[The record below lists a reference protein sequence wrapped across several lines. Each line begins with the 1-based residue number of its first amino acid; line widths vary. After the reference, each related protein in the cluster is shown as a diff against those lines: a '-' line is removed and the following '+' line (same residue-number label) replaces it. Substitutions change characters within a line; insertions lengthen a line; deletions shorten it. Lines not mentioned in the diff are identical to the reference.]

1 MKLKKLGK
9 VFFVCGL
16 LLGMHTPAVM
26 AKNYNIADYGVS
38 YHDYVSFVVAGKEYE
53 MRDLMEAGKVDL
65 SGVDRSA
72 EVTMQVDIDGLNQA
86 LEDAGKKPQA
96 VHQDSYISRYESSKP
111 TVYHL
116 ELIGDDTY
124 AIVDEDNEQMTL
136 EEFAYVS
143 TVLLYLDTA
152 WDGTSVNRYY
162 GIDTKTAGIFH
173 INVAEKKYAN
183 ARFHFV
189 DAQNS
194 KVEYASYAYTSKE
207 MGEHGTTTL
216 VKYKDLPMPE
226 GLVYAGPEDGG
237 AYITYGYKGVEHDV
251 LVIKEETDFSALQE
265 SVKEAEALLQNAQI
279 YEEDG
284 VKKLQSALLTAQIL
298 LEKGQAA
305 IQFEVNDAK
314 DALDLAMDALVYVK
328 ADYTKVNA
336 ALEKAMALDPSD
348 YQDFSA
354 VKEAIDK
361 VIFDLDITK
370 QKQVDAMA
378 EAIFHA
384 IDQLKEKE
392 DDAQIVP
399 QPSPITPP
407 QQNTSNQGAITPAP
421 NTGDTTSA
429 GMYLAF
435 MMVSAGMA
443 GALYVKRAWE
453 KKAK

>member
-1 MKLKKLGK
+1 M
-9 VFFVCGL
+9 
-16 LLGMHTPAVM
+16 
-26 AKNYNIADYGVS
+26 
-38 YHDYVSFVVAGKEYE
+38 
-53 MRDLMEAGKVDL
+53 
-65 SGVDRSA
+65 
-72 EVTMQVDIDGLNQA
+72 
-86 LEDAGKKPQA
+86 
-96 VHQDSYISRYESSKP
+96 
-111 TVYHL
+111 
-116 ELIGDDTY
+116 
-124 AIVDEDNEQMTL
+124 
-136 EEFAYVS
+136 
-143 TVLLYLDTA
+143 
-152 WDGTSVNRYY
+152 
-162 GIDTKTAGIFH
+162 
-173 INVAEKKYAN
+173 
-183 ARFHFV
+183 
-189 DAQNS
+189 
-194 KVEYASYAYTSKE
+194 
-207 MGEHGTTTL
+207 
-216 VKYKDLPMPE
+216 
-226 GLVYAGPEDGG
+226 
-237 AYITYGYKGVEHDV
+237 
-251 LVIKEETDFSALQE
+251 
-265 SVKEAEALLQNAQI
+265 
-279 YEEDG
+279 
-284 VKKLQSALLTAQIL
+284 
-298 LEKGQAA
+298 
-305 IQFEVNDAK
+305 NDAK

-443 GALYVKRAWE
+443 GALYVKRVWE